1 MKLAPASLR
10 FAAVLSSLALGACAG
25 GSGSGTGGQ
34 GGTASGGKG
43 GTTGD
48 GGSTG
53 TGGTGTGGS
62 STGGSTGS
70 GGNVGSGGNSS
81 GGSIGTGGGS
91 GGVTGSGG
99 TGTGG
104 TGTGGTGTGGAGTG
118 GSAGSTGTGGGSGGS
133 SGFVPYVCPSGPFT
147 NPTPSSLKPTRV
159 AGVPIA
165 DATINQGGYGFSNIE
180 GPVWIGDALYIS
192 EYTNATTP
200 PIPGHILKITA
211 SGTVSEAIA
220 NSGSNGLAV
229 DANGNIV
236 SANHNAGGIV
246 SFALP
251 SGTPTTLINSY
262 MGTRFNSPN
271 DLAIH
276 TNGTIYFSDPN
287 YQNTSNPQTAQRLY
301 RVAPGSTTAVVID
314 AGLNQPNGVT
324 LSLDQTKLYVT
335 DHTGIHQYAV
345 AADGSISGSGT
356 AFAASAVN
364 NGDGM
369 AIDCA
374 GNLYVA
380 VPSTGNVVVVSSS
393 GASLGTITVTGVG
406 AVTNCAFGGTDHKT
420 LYITAQGS
428 GGAPPTGSVGGSAQ
442 GLYEVSMPLPGMPY

>member
-1 MKLAPASLR
+1 M
-10 FAAVLSSLALGACAG
+10 
-25 GSGSGTGGQ
+25 
-34 GGTASGGKG
+34 
-43 GTTGD
+43 
-48 GGSTG
+48 
-53 TGGTGTGGS
+53 
-62 STGGSTGS
+62 
-70 GGNVGSGGNSS
+70 
-81 GGSIGTGGGS
+81 
-91 GGVTGSGG
+91 
-99 TGTGG
+99 
-104 TGTGGTGTGGAGTG
+104 
-118 GSAGSTGTGGGSGGS
+118 
-133 SGFVPYVCPSGPFT
+133 
-147 NPTPSSLKPTRV
+147 

-165 DATINQGGYGFSNIE
+165 DANINQGGYGFSNIE
-180 GPVWIGDALYIS
+180 GPVWITDALYIS

-211 SGTVSEAIA
+211 SGAVSEAIP

-229 DANGNIV
+229 DSAGNNV

-251 SGTPTTLINSY
+251 SGTPTTLINTY

-287 YQNTSNPQTAQRLY
+287 YQNGATPQGTQRLY
-301 RVAPGSTTAVVID
+301 RLPPGATAAVVID
-314 AGLNQPNGVT
+314 ASLNSPNGVT

-335 DHTGIHQYAV
+335 DHSGIHQYSVAV
-345 AADGSISGSGT
+345 DGSITGTGT
-356 AFAASAVN
+356 AFGASAVT

-380 VPSTGNVVVVSSS
+380 VPSSGNVVVVSPS
-393 GASLGTITVTGVG
+393 GTSLGTIVVSGVA
-406 AVTNCAFGGTDHKT
+406 AVTNCAFGGTNHKT

-428 GGAPPTGSVGGSAQ
+428 GGAPPTGSIGGSAQ
-442 GLYEVSMPLPGMPY
+442 GLYQVSMPLPGMPY